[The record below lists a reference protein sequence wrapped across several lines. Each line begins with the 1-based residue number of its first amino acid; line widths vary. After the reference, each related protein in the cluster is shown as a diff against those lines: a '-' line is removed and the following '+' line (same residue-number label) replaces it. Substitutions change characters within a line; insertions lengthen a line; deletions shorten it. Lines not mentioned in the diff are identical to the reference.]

1 MLEDAGNL
9 NKPYKKDKCGG
20 FIKDLDSYARKILV
34 ERRKIEMQLEKAIG
48 KLNAARKKRRGFWGS
63 VLDFCGGFCDAV
75 SPIFPPAKLGAKACE
90 KGLNLME
97 DNIEKWEH
105 NVRLLERMLEIYSNQ
120 AKASVDLVNQAWEG
134 IKKRLHFYTD
144 KHQEFIRRLKQASD
158 AIDNEYNFPTP
169 GVLLEYDFERPAISY
184 TPKKSVFNERLKD
197 LRENFSASLYA
208 DLCADLKDKIN
219 AFSYRDRA
227 KASKERELE
236 KNLEDLTPSFRDKT
250 NALSGDDLERLAIS
264 KEKELEKDLEDLMPS
279 VLGVP
284 SYNESL
290 TLAKNRCVKNCKKAL
305 EGFTEKIKEPP
316 NDSNAINEAFNHLKT
331 ELERAI
337 DDERLKG
344 LRENFAS
351 LCADLEDKIHHNALS
366 NDDLERMIAF
376 RERELEKNLEDLVGA
391 SSYDENPNDG
401 LDRMAISKEKEL
413 EKSLEDLMPS
423 VLSVPSYNESLTLA
437 KNRCVK
443 NCKKALEG
451 FTEKIKEIP
460 NDSNAINEAFD
471 SLETELERATE
482 NLSQKIDPILERNE
496 NYTQKALEYREFLES
511 RKKGFIVD
519 EQNPYPEEVRFNEWC
534 LAEFDSV
541 FSTIVPLEDLNKT
554 ACAHHA
560 LKALQA
566 ALKDNDLGFDAT
578 ELEQIAKG
586 FIPRGYLWHFD
597 ANVLGNVA
605 LVREELLLG
614 VKHTKGYSLWTEFLQ
629 KQN

>member
-1 MLEDAGNL
+1 MVRRCRDFKESLQE
-9 NKPYKKDKCGG
+9 KRCGG
-20 FIKDLDSYARKILV
+20 FIKDLDSYALKIIV
-34 ERRKIEMQLEKAIG
+34 ECRKIEHQLENAIKELKKA
-48 KLNAARKKRRGFWGS
+48 KKKRRGFWGS
-63 VLDFCGGFCDAV
+63 VLDFCGGVCDAV
-75 SPIFPPAKLGAKACE
+75 STIFPPAKLGAEACE

-134 IKKRLHFYTD
+134 VKKRLHFYTD

-169 GVLLEYDFERPAISY
+169 GVLLEYDFERPKIVYS
-184 TPKKSVFNERLKD
+184 PKKSVFDERLKD
-197 LRENFSASLYA
+197 LREDFSASLYA
-208 DLCADLKDKIN
+208 DWKDKIN
-219 AFSYRDRA
+219 AFSNKDRA

-236 KNLEDLTPSFRDKT
+236 KN
-250 NALSGDDLERLAIS
+250 
-264 KEKELEKDLEDLMPS
+264 
-279 VLGVP
+279 
-284 SYNESL
+284 
-290 TLAKNRCVKNCKKAL
+290 
-305 EGFTEKIKEPP
+305 
-316 NDSNAINEAFNHLKT
+316 
-331 ELERAI
+331 
-337 DDERLKG
+337 
-344 LRENFAS
+344 
-351 LCADLEDKIHHNALS
+351 
-366 NDDLERMIAF
+366 
-376 RERELEKNLEDLVGA
+376 
-391 SSYDENPNDG
+391 
-401 LDRMAISKEKEL
+401 
-413 EKSLEDLMPS
+413 LEDLMPS

-437 KNRCVK
+437 KKRCVK

-451 FTEKIKEIP
+451 FTEKIKEAP

-471 SLETELERATE
+471 NLERELEIATE
-482 NLSQKIDPILERNE
+482 NLSQKIDPVLERNE

-511 RKKGFIVD
+511 RKEGFIVD
-519 EQNPYPEEVRFNEWC
+519 EKNPYPEEVRFNEWR

-541 FSTIVPLEDLNKT
+541 FSAIVPLEDLNKT

-614 VKHTKGYSLWTEFLQ
+614 VKHAKGYLLWTEFLQ

>member
-1 MLEDAGNL
+1 MAEWKTDTEEVKEIVRRCRDFKESLQEKRCL
-9 NKPYKKDKCGG
+9 G
-20 FIKDLDSYARKILV
+20 FIKNLDRYAREILV
-34 ERRKIEMQLEKAIG
+34 KRREIEKQLEKAIG
-48 KLNAARKKRRGFWGS
+48 ELKAAKKERSGFWGFLGEIGRSFCNAVGS
-63 VLDFCGGFCDAV
+63 V
-75 SPIFPPAKLGAKACE
+75 IPPVKLCAELCE

-97 DNIEKWEH
+97 DDIEKWEH

-134 IKKRLHFYTD
+134 VKKRLHFYTD

-169 GVLLEYDFERPAISY
+169 GVLKEYDFERPTFSY

-197 LRENFSASLYA
+197 LREDFSASLYA
-208 DLCADLKDKIN
+208 DWKNKIN
-219 AFSYRDRA
+219 AFSHRERA

-236 KNLEDLTPSFRDKT
+236 NLEDLMGASSYDENPNDELDRMAS
-250 NALSGDDLERLAIS
+250 S
-264 KEKELEKDLEDLMPS
+264 KEREFEKSLEDLMPS
-279 VLGVP
+279 VLGVS

-305 EGFTEKIKEPP
+305 EGFTEKIKE
-316 NDSNAINEAFNHLKT
+316 A
-331 ELERAI
+331 
-337 DDERLKG
+337 
-344 LRENFAS
+344 
-351 LCADLEDKIHHNALS
+351 
-366 NDDLERMIAF
+366 
-376 RERELEKNLEDLVGA
+376 
-391 SSYDENPNDG
+391 
-401 LDRMAISKEKEL
+401 
-413 EKSLEDLMPS
+413 
-423 VLSVPSYNESLTLA
+423 
-437 KNRCVK
+437 
-443 NCKKALEG
+443 
-451 FTEKIKEIP
+451 P

-482 NLSQKIDPILERNE
+482 NLSQKIDPVLERNE
-496 NYTQKALEYREFLES
+496 DYTQKALEYREFLES
-511 RKKGFIVD
+511 RKEGFIVD
-519 EQNPYPEEVRFNEWC
+519 EKNSYPEEVSFNEWR

-541 FSTIVPLEDLNKT
+541 FSAIVPIEDLNKT

-597 ANVLGNVA
+597 ANVLGKLA

-614 VKHTKGYSLWTEFLQ
+614 VKHTKGYLLWKQFLQ
-629 KQN
+629 TQN

>member
-1 MLEDAGNL
+1 MAEWKTDTEEVKKVVGRCREFKQTLQ
-9 NKPYKKDKCGG
+9 KDKCGG
-20 FIKDLDSYARKILV
+20 FIKDLDSYALKIIVECRKT
-34 ERRKIEMQLEKAIG
+34 EMQLEKAIG
-48 KLNAARKKRRGFWGS
+48 KLNAARKKRRGFWGFLGEIGRS
-63 VLDFCGGFCDAV
+63 FCNAV
-75 SPIFPPAKLGAKACE
+75 GLVIPPAKLGAKACE

-105 NVRLLERMLEIYSNQ
+105 NVRLLERMLEIYSTQ

-134 IKKRLHFYTD
+134 VKKRLHFYTD

-184 TPKKSVFNERLKD
+184 TPKKSVFNERLKG
-197 LRENFSASLYA
+197 LRENFASLYA

-219 AFSYRDRA
+219 AFSHRDRATTSKEHGLDLTGADFESLTLAKKNCVKNMKEALQGFTEKVKKSPNDLNAVNEAFNDLKTELERAVDDERLKGLRENFSASLYADLKDKINAFSHRDRA

-264 KEKELEKDLEDLMPS
+264 KEREFEKSLEDLMPS

-305 EGFTEKIKEPP
+305 EGFTEKIKE
-316 NDSNAINEAFNHLKT
+316 S
-331 ELERAI
+331 
-337 DDERLKG
+337 
-344 LRENFAS
+344 
-351 LCADLEDKIHHNALS
+351 
-366 NDDLERMIAF
+366 
-376 RERELEKNLEDLVGA
+376 
-391 SSYDENPNDG
+391 
-401 LDRMAISKEKEL
+401 
-413 EKSLEDLMPS
+413 
-423 VLSVPSYNESLTLA
+423 
-437 KNRCVK
+437 
-443 NCKKALEG
+443 
-451 FTEKIKEIP
+451 P

-471 SLETELERATE
+471 NLERELEIATG
-482 NLSQKIDPILERNE
+482 NLSQKIDPVLERNE
-496 NYTQKALEYREFLES
+496 NYAQKALEYREFLES
-511 RKKGFIVD
+511 RKESFIVD
-519 EQNPYPEEVRFNEWC
+519 EKNPYPEEVSFNEWR

-541 FSTIVPLEDLNKT
+541 FSAIVPLEDLNKT

-597 ANVLGNVA
+597 ANVLGNLA

>member
-1 MLEDAGNL
+1 MAEWKTDTEEVKEVVRRCRDFKESLQEKRCL
-9 NKPYKKDKCGG
+9 G
-20 FIKDLDSYARKILV
+20 FIKDLDSYARGILV

-48 KLNAARKKRRGFWGS
+48 KLNAARKKRSGFWGS
-63 VLDFCGGFCDAV
+63 VLDFGKGLFDAV
-75 SPIFPPAKLGAKACE
+75 GSVIPSFKLGAEACE
-90 KGLNLME
+90 KGLNLMK

-105 NVRLLERMLEIYSNQ
+105 NVRLLERMLEIYSTQ
-120 AKASVDLVNQAWEG
+120 AKASVELVEGAWEG
-134 IKKRLHFYTD
+134 VKKSLHFYTD

-169 GVLLEYDFERPAISY
+169 GVLMEYDFERPKIVYS
-184 TPKKSVFNERLKD
+184 PKKSVFNERLKD

-208 DLCADLKDKIN
+208 DLKDKIN
-219 AFSYRDRA
+219 AFSKKDRA

-236 KNLEDLTPSFRDKT
+236 NLEDW
-250 NALSGDDLERLAIS
+250 
-264 KEKELEKDLEDLMPS
+264 M
-279 VLGVP
+279 
-284 SYNESL
+284 
-290 TLAKNRCVKNCKKAL
+290 
-305 EGFTEKIKEPP
+305 
-316 NDSNAINEAFNHLKT
+316 
-331 ELERAI
+331 
-337 DDERLKG
+337 
-344 LRENFAS
+344 
-351 LCADLEDKIHHNALS
+351 
-366 NDDLERMIAF
+366 
-376 RERELEKNLEDLVGA
+376 GA
-391 SSYDENPNDG
+391 SSYDENPNDE
-401 LDRMAISKEKEL
+401 LDRMASSKEREF

-451 FTEKIKEIP
+451 FTEKIKEAP
-460 NDSNAINEAFD
+460 NDSNAVNEAFD
-471 SLETELERATE
+471 NLERELEIATE
-482 NLSQKIDPILERNE
+482 NLSQKIAPILERNE
-496 NYTQKALEYREFLES
+496 DYTQKALEYREFLES
-511 RKKGFIVD
+511 RKEGFIVD
-519 EQNPYPEEVRFNEWC
+519 EQNPYPEEVSFNELR

-541 FSTIVPLEDLNKT
+541 FSAIAPLEDWSKT

-566 ALKDNDLGFDAT
+566 TLKDNDLGFDAT
-578 ELEQIAKG
+578 DLEQIAKG

>member
-1 MLEDAGNL
+1 MAEWKTDTEEV
-9 NKPYKKDKCGG
+9 KKVVDKCRKFKQTLQEKRCGG
-20 FIKDLDSYARKILV
+20 FIKDLDSYALKIIV
-34 ERRKIEMQLEKAIG
+34 ERRKIEIQLEKAIG

-63 VLDFCGGFCDAV
+63 VLDFCGGFCDTV
-75 SPIFPPAKLGAKACE
+75 STIFPPVKLGTEACE

-105 NVRLLERMLEIYSNQ
+105 NVRLLEQMLEIYSNQ
-120 AKASVDLVNQAWEG
+120 AKASVDLVNQAWEDV
-134 IKKRLHFYTD
+134 KKRLHFYTD
-144 KHQEFIRRLKQASD
+144 KHQEFIRRLKQASA

-169 GVLLEYDFERPAISY
+169 GVLMEYDFERPAISY
-184 TPKKSVFNERLKD
+184 NPKKSVFDEHLKD

-208 DLCADLKDKIN
+208 DWKDKIN
-219 AFSYRDRA
+219 AFSHKDRA

-236 KNLEDLTPSFRDKT
+236 NLEDW
-250 NALSGDDLERLAIS
+250 
-264 KEKELEKDLEDLMPS
+264 M
-279 VLGVP
+279 GV
-284 SYNESL
+284 
-290 TLAKNRCVKNCKKAL
+290 
-305 EGFTEKIKEPP
+305 
-316 NDSNAINEAFNHLKT
+316 
-331 ELERAI
+331 
-337 DDERLKG
+337 
-344 LRENFAS
+344 
-351 LCADLEDKIHHNALS
+351 
-366 NDDLERMIAF
+366 
-376 RERELEKNLEDLVGA
+376 
-391 SSYDENPNDG
+391 SSYDENPNDE
-401 LDRMAISKEKEL
+401 LDRMASSKEQEF

-437 KNRCVK
+437 KKNCVK

-451 FTEKIKEIP
+451 FTEKIKEAP

-482 NLSQKIDPILERNE
+482 NLSQKIDPVLERNE

-511 RKKGFIVD
+511 RKEGFIVD
-519 EQNPYPEEVRFNEWC
+519 EKNPYPEEVSFNEWR

-541 FSTIVPLEDLNKT
+541 FSAIVPLEDLNKT

-566 ALKDNDLGFDAT
+566 ALKDNDLGFDTA

-597 ANVLGNVA
+597 ANVLGNLA

-614 VKHTKGYSLWTEFLQ
+614 VKHTKGYKLWITFLQ
-629 KQN
+629 TQN

>member
-1 MLEDAGNL
+1 MAEWKTDTEEVKKVVEKCREFKQTLQ
-9 NKPYKKDKCGG
+9 KDKCGG
-20 FIKDLDSYARKILV
+20 FIKDLDSYALKIIV

-48 KLNAARKKRRGFWGS
+48 ELKKARKKRKGFWGFLGEIGRSFCNAVGS
-63 VLDFCGGFCDAV
+63 V
-75 SPIFPPAKLGAKACE
+75 IPPLKLGAELCE

-97 DNIEKWEH
+97 YNIEKWEH

-120 AKASVDLVNQAWEG
+120 AKASADLVNQAWEG
-134 IKKRLHFYTD
+134 VKKRLHFYTG

-169 GVLLEYDFERPAISY
+169 GVLMEYDFERPAISY

-208 DLCADLKDKIN
+208 DLCADLKDNIN
-219 AFSYRDRA
+219 AFSHRDRT

-236 KNLEDLTPSFRDKT
+236 KN
-250 NALSGDDLERLAIS
+250 
-264 KEKELEKDLEDLMPS
+264 
-279 VLGVP
+279 
-284 SYNESL
+284 
-290 TLAKNRCVKNCKKAL
+290 
-305 EGFTEKIKEPP
+305 
-316 NDSNAINEAFNHLKT
+316 
-331 ELERAI
+331 
-337 DDERLKG
+337 
-344 LRENFAS
+344 
-351 LCADLEDKIHHNALS
+351 
-366 NDDLERMIAF
+366 
-376 RERELEKNLEDLVGA
+376 
-391 SSYDENPNDG
+391 
-401 LDRMAISKEKEL
+401 
-413 EKSLEDLMPS
+413 LEDLMPS

-437 KNRCVK
+437 KKHCVK

-451 FTEKIKEIP
+451 FTEKIKEAP

-482 NLSQKIDPILERNE
+482 SLSQKIDPILERNE
-496 NYTQKALEYREFLES
+496 NYAQKALEYREFLES
-511 RKKGFIVD
+511 RKEGFIVD
-519 EQNPYPEEVRFNEWC
+519 EKNPYPEEVRFNEWR

-541 FSTIVPLEDLNKT
+541 FSAIVLLEDLNKT
-554 ACAHHA
+554 ACTHHA

-566 ALKDNDLGFDAT
+566 ALKDNDLGFDAA

>member
-1 MLEDAGNL
+1 MAEWKTDTEEV
-9 NKPYKKDKCGG
+9 KKVVEKCREFKRSLQEEKCSP
-20 FIKDLDSYARKILV
+20 FIKDLDSYALKIIV
-34 ERRKIEMQLEKAIG
+34 ERRKTEMQLEKAIG
-48 KLNAARKKRRGFWGS
+48 ELNKAKSNEDDAKVALRVLQGASVVSWIWPPVRIAVTAAIVAAEAVLKFMKEDTEKCKR
-63 VLDFCGGFCDAV
+63 
-75 SPIFPPAKLGAKACE
+75 
-90 KGLNLME
+90 
-97 DNIEKWEH
+97 
-105 NVRLLERMLEIYSNQ
+105 NVELLERMLEIYSNQ

-208 DLCADLKDKIN
+208 DWKDKIN
-219 AFSYRDRA
+219 AFSRRDRA
-227 KASKERELE
+227 KASKEREW
-236 KNLEDLTPSFRDKT
+236 DLTGADK
-250 NALSGDDLERLAIS
+250 
-264 KEKELEKDLEDLMPS
+264 
-279 VLGVP
+279 
-284 SYNESL
+284 ESL
-290 TLAKNRCVKNCKKAL
+290 ILAKKNCAKNMKEAL
-305 EGFTEKIKEPP
+305 EGFTEKVKKSP
-316 NDSNAINEAFNHLKT
+316 NDLNA
-331 ELERAI
+331 
-337 DDERLKG
+337 
-344 LRENFAS
+344 
-351 LCADLEDKIHHNALS
+351 
-366 NDDLERMIAF
+366 
-376 RERELEKNLEDLVGA
+376 V
-391 SSYDENPNDG
+391 
-401 LDRMAISKEKEL
+401 
-413 EKSLEDLMPS
+413 
-423 VLSVPSYNESLTLA
+423 
-437 KNRCVK
+437 
-443 NCKKALEG
+443 
-451 FTEKIKEIP
+451 
-460 NDSNAINEAFD
+460 NEAFD
-471 SLETELERATE
+471 SLETELEHATE
-482 NLSQKIDPILERNE
+482 NLSQKIDPVLERNE

-511 RKKGFIVD
+511 RKEGFIVD
-519 EQNPYPEEVRFNEWC
+519 EQNPYPEEVRFNEWR

-541 FSTIVPLEDLNKT
+541 FSAIVPLEDLNKT

>member
-1 MLEDAGNL
+1 MAEWKTDTEEV
-9 NKPYKKDKCGG
+9 KKVVDKCREFKRSLQEERCLG
-20 FIKDLDSYARKILV
+20 FIKDLDSYALKIIV

-48 KLNAARKKRRGFWGS
+48 ELKKARRERRGFWGF
-63 VLDFCGGFCDAV
+63 LGEIGRDFCNAV
-75 SPIFPPAKLGAKACE
+75 GSVIPPVKLCAELCE

-97 DNIEKWEH
+97 DNIERWEH

-134 IKKRLHFYTD
+134 VKKRLHFYTD

-169 GVLLEYDFERPAISY
+169 GVLMEYDFERPTFSY
-184 TPKKSVFNERLKD
+184 SPKKSVFNERLKD

-219 AFSYRDRA
+219 AFSHRDRA

-279 VLGVP
+279 VLSVP

-290 TLAKNRCVKNCKKAL
+290 TLAKKNCVKNCKKAL
-305 EGFTEKIKEPP
+305 EGFTEKIKEAP
-316 NDSNAINEAFNHLKT
+316 NDSN
-331 ELERAI
+331 
-337 DDERLKG
+337 D
-344 LRENFAS
+344 
-351 LCADLEDKIHHNALS
+351 
-366 NDDLERMIAF
+366 
-376 RERELEKNLEDLVGA
+376 
-391 SSYDENPNDG
+391 
-401 LDRMAISKEKEL
+401 
-413 EKSLEDLMPS
+413 
-423 VLSVPSYNESLTLA
+423 
-437 KNRCVK
+437 
-443 NCKKALEG
+443 
-451 FTEKIKEIP
+451 
-460 NDSNAINEAFD
+460 INEAFD
-471 SLETELERATE
+471 SLETELECATE
-482 NLSQKIDPILERNE
+482 NLSQKIDSILERNE
-496 NYTQKALEYREFLES
+496 NYAQKALEYREFLES
-511 RKKGFIVD
+511 RKESFIVD
-519 EQNPYPEEVRFNEWC
+519 EKNPYPEEVSFNEWR

-541 FSTIVPLEDLNKT
+541 FSAIVPLEDLNKT

>member
-1 MLEDAGNL
+1 MAEWKTDTEEVKQIVKACRDFKRSLQEE
-9 NKPYKKDKCGG
+9 KCAQ
-20 FIKDLDSYARKILV
+20 FIKNLDSYAREIIV
-34 ERRKIEMQLEKAIG
+34 ECRKIEMQLEKAIG
-48 KLNAARKKRRGFWGS
+48 KLNAARKKRKGFWGS
-63 VLDFCGGFCDAV
+63 VLDFCGGVCDAV
-75 SPIFPPAKLGAKACE
+75 STIFPPAKLGAEACE

-97 DNIEKWEH
+97 DNIEKWER
-105 NVRLLERMLEIYSNQ
+105 NVRLLEQALEIYSIQ

-134 IKKRLHFYTD
+134 VKKRLHFYTD
-144 KHQEFIRRLKQASD
+144 KHQEFIRRLKQASN

-169 GVLLEYDFERPAISY
+169 GVLLEYDFERPTISY

-208 DLCADLKDKIN
+208 DWKNKIN
-219 AFSYRDRA
+219 AFSHKDRA
-227 KASKERELE
+227 KASK
-236 KNLEDLTPSFRDKT
+236 K
-250 NALSGDDLERLAIS
+250 
-264 KEKELEKDLEDLMPS
+264 
-279 VLGVP
+279 
-284 SYNESL
+284 
-290 TLAKNRCVKNCKKAL
+290 
-305 EGFTEKIKEPP
+305 
-316 NDSNAINEAFNHLKT
+316 
-331 ELERAI
+331 
-337 DDERLKG
+337 
-344 LRENFAS
+344 
-351 LCADLEDKIHHNALS
+351 
-366 NDDLERMIAF
+366 
-376 RERELEKNLEDLVGA
+376 RELEKNLEDLVGA
-391 SSYDENPNDG
+391 SSYDENPNDE
-401 LDRMAISKEKEL
+401 LERMAISKEQEL
-413 EKSLEDLMPS
+413 EKSLENLMPS

-437 KNRCVK
+437 KKHCVK
-443 NCKKALEG
+443 SCKKALED
-451 FTEKIKEIP
+451 FAEKIKEAP

-471 SLETELERATE
+471 NLEIELERATE
-482 NLSQKIDPILERNE
+482 SLSQKIDPVLERNE

-511 RKKGFIVD
+511 RKEGFIVD
-519 EQNPYPEEVRFNEWC
+519 EKNPYPEEVRFNEWR

>member
-1 MLEDAGNL
+1 MAEWKTDTEEV
-9 NKPYKKDKCGG
+9 KKVVDKCREFKRSLQEEKCSP
-20 FIKDLDSYARKILV
+20 FIKDLDSYALKIIV
-34 ERRKIEMQLEKAIG
+34 ERRKTEMQLEKAIG
-48 KLNAARKKRRGFWGS
+48 ELNKAKSNEDDAKVALRVLQGASVVSWIWPPVRIAVTAAIVAAEAVLKFMKEDTEKCKR
-63 VLDFCGGFCDAV
+63 
-75 SPIFPPAKLGAKACE
+75 
-90 KGLNLME
+90 
-97 DNIEKWEH
+97 
-105 NVRLLERMLEIYSNQ
+105 NVELLERMLEIYSNQ

-208 DLCADLKDKIN
+208 DLKDKIN
-219 AFSYRDRA
+219 AFSHRDRA
-227 KASKERELE
+227 KASKERE
-236 KNLEDLTPSFRDKT
+236 
-250 NALSGDDLERLAIS
+250 G
-264 KEKELEKDLEDLMPS
+264 DLM
-279 VLGVP
+279 GADI
-284 SYNESL
+284 ESL
-290 TLAKNRCVKNCKKAL
+290 ILAKKNCAKNMKEAL
-305 EGFTEKIKEPP
+305 EGFTEKIK
-316 NDSNAINEAFNHLKT
+316 
-331 ELERAI
+331 
-337 DDERLKG
+337 
-344 LRENFAS
+344 
-351 LCADLEDKIHHNALS
+351 
-366 NDDLERMIAF
+366 
-376 RERELEKNLEDLVGA
+376 
-391 SSYDENPNDG
+391 
-401 LDRMAISKEKEL
+401 
-413 EKSLEDLMPS
+413 KS
-423 VLSVPSYNESLTLA
+423 
-437 KNRCVK
+437 
-443 NCKKALEG
+443 
-451 FTEKIKEIP
+451 P

-471 SLETELERATE
+471 SLETELERTTE
-482 NLSQKIDPILERNE
+482 SLSQKIDPVLERNE

-519 EQNPYPEEVRFNEWC
+519 EKNPYPEEVSFNEWR

-541 FSTIVPLEDLNKT
+541 FSAIVPLEDLNKT
-554 ACAHHA
+554 ACAHHT